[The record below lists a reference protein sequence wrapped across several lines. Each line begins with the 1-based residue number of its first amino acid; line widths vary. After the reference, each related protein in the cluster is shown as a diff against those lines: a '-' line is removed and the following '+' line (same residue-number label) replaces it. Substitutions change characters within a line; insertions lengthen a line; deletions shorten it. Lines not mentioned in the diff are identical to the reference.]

1 MHYLRSLADSRAIIA
16 KAKEAKRA
24 VVIGASFIG
33 LEVAASLRARELE
46 VHVVAPEKLPLERVM
61 GTELAKFV
69 KALHEEHGVVFHLE
83 DTATIIGERDVT
95 LEERRHASGRPRRDR
110 RRR

>member
-16 KAKEAKRA
+16 KTNRAKRA

-33 LEVAASLRARELE
+33 LEVAASLRNRELE

-83 DTATIIGERDVT
+83 DTATAIGET
-95 LEERRHASGRPRRDR
+95 RRHAQERRNAPGGPGRRGSRR
-110 RRR
+110 